1 MMLKDEEEQELNEL
15 LSLPENSAI
24 NAHLHSVTYL
34 KWTGRE
40 DDLQFW
46 KWLVYV
52 LTKKNVR

>member
-1 MMLKDEEEQELNEL
+1 MSLNDKEEKELNEL

-34 KWTGRE
+34 RWTGRE
-40 DDLQFW
+40 DDLQSW

-52 LTKKNVR
+52 LPKKNAR